1 MGVDCLLSLQMNRL
15 GMTRTASAKDNWRA
29 GNLNRSRSKADEL
42 FFVFVDTL
50 CVLSVMMS
58 ARKENE

>member
-42 FFVFVDTL
+42 FCFSRHIV
-50 CVLSVMMS
+50 CSVCHDVC
-58 ARKENE
+58 